1 MEEGVFVEVESG
13 LFVVVLDFDAGVSFF
28 VEGVPI
34 VVFSAVFVDF
44 FVDFLCG
51 SLSVAA
57 VGAFDVVEE
66 SAV

>member
-1 MEEGVFVEVESG
+1 M
-13 LFVVVLDFDAGVSFF
+13 VLDFDAGVSFF